1 MTDSLE
7 TNPNDQTKKKQFR
20 IIMAVLMV
28 VFVGIAAFLFMGDDA
43 PKQETTIETGNAAD
57 VPMPGDSSAQDEWRM
72 TAAQDAE
79 QTKQQV
85 NDLKTLVEAQT
96 AQNQQLQN
104 QLNETNQKLSEVAT
118 TKASRVE
125 TQPTNTTPPSI
136 GSSGSANYPNK
147 QGLHGNS
154 ILSDPNGTS
163 VDPSTGQIIPLP
175 NQNMNESY
183 KSFNVIDFT
192 KSDDGEDATSA
203 STGNTAPTQAKG
215 STTFIPDGSFVR
227 VVMING
233 VDAPTGGQ
241 AQSDPIPVVFQ
252 TVGKID
258 MPNSYKMNIKGC
270 RFVGLA
276 WGELSSE
283 RVKARIESG
292 NCIINGQTVQIG
304 IKGQIVGEDG
314 KTGIR
319 GRVVSKQGQI
329 LAKAALASAM
339 EAVGGLYGQTVGTS
353 SQSALGTVRT
363 ITGSELKQAAVGG
376 AISGGA
382 EKLSDFYMQ
391 RANDIFPIV
400 EVGAGRTLEIM
411 VQKGATVENK
421 FLISSK
427 ASNSGAKKRILMD
440 D

>member
-1 MTDSLE
+1 MSDQIDS
-7 TNPNDQTKKKQFR
+7 NPNEATKKKQFG
-20 IIMAVLMV
+20 IIMAVLVV
-28 VFVGIAAFLFMGDDA
+28 VFIGVAAFLFMGDDQ
-43 PKQETTIETGNAAD
+43 PEQQVTIETQNPVD
-57 VPMPGDSSAQDEWRM
+57 VPMPGDSSAKDDWRM

-79 QTKQQV
+79 ETKQQV
-85 NDLKTLVEAQT
+85 NDLKTIVEAQ
-96 AQNQQLQN
+96 AVQNQQLQT
-104 QLNETNQKLSEVAT
+104 QLSETNQRLSEVANARPT
-118 TKASRVE
+118 RIE
-125 TQPTNTTPPSI
+125 TQVSNTNPPSL
-136 GSSGSANYPNK
+136 GSKSSGNYPNK

-163 VDPSTGQIIPLP
+163 VDPATGQIIPLP
-175 NQNMNESY
+175 DQQNGRAPS
-183 KSFNVIDFT
+183 KSFNVIDLT
-192 KSDDGEDATSA
+192 KNEDGQPVSDAA
-203 STGNTAPTQAKG
+203 NPIQPKG

-252 TVGKID
+252 TIGKID
-258 MPNSYKMNIKGC
+258 MPNSYKMNVKGC
-270 RFVGLA
+270 RFVGMA

-292 NCIINGQTVQIG
+292 NCIINGQTVEIG

-339 EAVGGLYGQTVGTS
+339 EAIGGLYGQTVGTS
-353 SQSALGTVRT
+353 TQSALGTVRT

-411 VQKGATVENK
+411 VQKGATVQNK
-421 FLISSK
+421 FLITSK
-427 ASNSGAKKRILMD
+427 ASNSTAKKRILMD

>member
-1 MTDSLE
+1 MTDSLD
-7 TNPNDQTKKKQFR
+7 TNPNDQVKKKQFR
-20 IIMAVLMV
+20 IIMGVLIAV
-28 VFVGIAAFLFMGDDA
+28 FIGIAAFLFMGDDA
-43 PKQETTIETGNAAD
+43 PKQDATIETGNAVD
-57 VPMPGDSSAQDEWRM
+57 ITSPGGSSAQDEWRM

-85 NDLKTLVEAQT
+85 NDLKTLVDAQT

-104 QLNETNQKLSEVAT
+104 QLNETNQRLSEVAT
-118 TKASRVE
+118 SKSSRVE
-125 TQPTNTTPPSI
+125 TQPTNTIPPSI
-136 GSSGSANYPNK
+136 GASGSANFPNK
-147 QGLHGNS
+147 QGLHGNT

-163 VDPSTGQIIPLP
+163 VDPATGQIIPLP
-175 NQNMNESY
+175 NQNANESY
-183 KSFNVIDFT
+183 KSFSVIDFSKT
-192 KSDDGEDATSA
+192 DDGQEAISA
-203 STGNTAPTQAKG
+203 GSNSTPSQPKG

-252 TVGKID
+252 TIGKID

-270 RFVGLA
+270 RFVGMA

-292 NCIINGQTVQIG
+292 NCIINGQTVEIG